1 VTKRRRPTQI
11 HADERQDILA
21 MSRAGY
27 SVAGIADTLDR
38 SQITIRKVLQ
48 AELASFRD
56 AVVAVTQAEPTTRG
70 EQYLQWH
77 AAATAAAAAMGNAQ
91 PAMDML
97 DRLGM
102 VPETSRDRT
111 LLQVSRE
118 KSEAQKLIASTYATS
133 PAHALGRPAPTV
145 NIGIGFPA
153 QLAVSHVQGD
163 AVTQVSGPSNFQ
175 RLTATQDEGLE
186 IPSSQVVVHARP
198 DAG

>member
-1 VTKRRRPTQI
+1 M
-11 HADERQDILA
+11 A

-38 SQITIRKVLQ
+38 SQATIRKVLQ
-48 AELASFRD
+48 GELASFRD
-56 AVVAVTQAEPTTRG
+56 AAVTQAEPTTRG

-118 KSEAQKLIASTYATS
+118 KSEAQKLIASTYAAS
-133 PAHALGRPAPTV
+133 PAHALGRAAPTV

-153 QLAVSHVQGD
+153 QLAVSHVQ
-163 AVTQVSGPSNFQ
+163 AEPVTGVLGQGNFQ
-175 RLTATQDEGLE
+175 RLTGTPDEGLK
-186 IPSSQVVVHARP
+186 IPSSQVVVHAQR